1 MPIYVNPCTFYE
13 EEQPITFHRMAM
25 VLMMIGDVL
34 VLMVLRMLSIFFHN
48 HNQQRVNDI
57 LKKNGIGKE
66 MIKVEEIQ
74 KS

>member
-1 MPIYVNPCTFYE
+1 MPIYLNPCAFYQ

-25 VLMMIGDVL
+25 ALFMVGDVL
-34 VLMVLRMLSIFFHN
+34 LLMVLRLLSIFFHN

-66 MIKVEEIQ
+66 MIKV
-74 KS
+74 